1 MRYKLPSTSYF
12 HTYIPAQ
19 NRLGVWMVYE
29 NATGKIFGRF
39 QTENEADSHARVL
52 NDTWVQEF
60 YETRPASEH
69 APAPHPYMYR
79 SESLLSQLKSFRV
92 DIALY
97 CRYLFRLR

>member
-1 MRYKLPSTSYF
+1 MHYKLPSTSYF

-19 NRLGVWMVYE
+19 NRLGEWMVYE
-29 NATGKIFGRF
+29 NSTGKLFGTF
-39 QTENEADSHARVL
+39 KTKNEAFNHARTL

-79 SESLLSQLKSFRV
+79 SESLASQLKDFLV

-97 CRYLFRLR
+97 CRSLFRSR